1 MQMQYL
7 SPRALN
13 WITTISSSTKT
24 IAFRRSNLAPIIL
37 PPPNNSSA
45 PTSAANWLNLILQ
58 TCSSEKQARDYQSK
72 LKELNENFSKSED
85 EKKRFRDKLLQVEQ
99 ELAAAKGREHA
110 LQNQLVKEVND
121 NQERFL
127 FFLLLL
133 IFGRATHEVVPPLS
147 TILIN
152 LDA

>member
-1 MQMQYL
+1 MQYL

-85 EKKRFRDKLLQVEQ
+85 EKKRFPDKLLQVEQ

-127 FFLLLL
+127 FFS
-133 IFGRATHEVVPPLS
+133 FS
-147 TILIN
+147 
-152 LDA
+152 

>member
-1 MQMQYL
+1 MKI
-7 SPRALN
+7 SPSLVR
-13 WITTISSSTKT
+13 
-24 IAFRRSNLAPIIL
+24 
-37 PPPNNSSA
+37 
-45 PTSAANWLNLILQ
+45 
-58 TCSSEKQARDYQSK
+58 
-72 LKELNENFSKSED
+72 ED
-85 EKKRFRDKLLQVEQ
+85 EKKRFPDKLLQVEQ

>member
-1 MQMQYL
+1 MQYL

-37 PPPNNSSA
+37 LPPNNSSA

>member
-1 MQMQYL
+1 MQYL

>member
-1 MQMQYL
+1 MQYL

-13 WITTISSSTKT
+13 WITTVSSSTKT

-85 EKKRFRDKLLQVEQ
+85 EKKRFPDKLLQVEQ